1 MKDEWNIWK
10 EKVRNLEEIKVT
22 QCFKQRGFSKIK
34 DANVHH
40 FSDASGTRYRQ
51 ASYLQLVSEGNQVR
65 CSLLIGNL
73 Q

>member
-34 DANVHH
+34 DASVHH
-40 FSDASGTRYRQ
+40 FSDASETRYRQ
-51 ASYLQLVSEGNQVR
+51 ARYLQLVSEGNQVR